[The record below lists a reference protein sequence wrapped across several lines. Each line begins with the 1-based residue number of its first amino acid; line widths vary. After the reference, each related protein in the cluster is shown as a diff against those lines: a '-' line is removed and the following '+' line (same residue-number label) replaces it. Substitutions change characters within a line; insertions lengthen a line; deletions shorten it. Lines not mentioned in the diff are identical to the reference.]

1 MNSYYILKCDKLFR
15 KTTQRFFGEDTRF
28 QQERTFWSLVCEVLA
43 GHPEGLTKN
52 EIIDKIGYCSSQSQ
66 VWVSLKENGYVERI
80 PHSWKLRL
88 TLRGLNHITNVFKEN
103 GLELDTSVDHNKHTL
118 YMEQRSQGKMK
129 TINSMF

>member
-88 TLRGLNHITNVFKEN
+88 THHGLNHITNVFKEN

-129 TINSMF
+129 TINNLF

>member
-52 EIIDKIGYCSSQSQ
+52 EIIDKIGYCSSQTQ
-66 VWVSLKENGYVERI
+66 VWLSLKENGYVERI

-88 TLRGLNHITNVFKEN
+88 THRGLNHIKNVFKEN

-129 TINSMF
+129 TINNLF

>member
-15 KTTQRFFGEDTRF
+15 KTTQRFFGEQSRF

-52 EIIDKIGYCSSQSQ
+52 EIIDKIGYCSSQTQ

-88 TLRGLNHITNVFKEN
+88 TQRGLCHITDVFKEN
-103 GLELDTSVDHNKHTL
+103 GLELDTSIDHNKCSL
-118 YMEQRSQGKMK
+118 FWEQRSQGKMK